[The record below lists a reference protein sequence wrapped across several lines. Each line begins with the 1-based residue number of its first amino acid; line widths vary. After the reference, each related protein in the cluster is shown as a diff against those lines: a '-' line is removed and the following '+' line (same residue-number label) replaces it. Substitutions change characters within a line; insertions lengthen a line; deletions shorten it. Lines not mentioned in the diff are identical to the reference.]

1 MHQELEKF
9 ERLRVWELV
18 PRPENVNIIGTR
30 WIHKNKT
37 DEEGNVVMNKSR
49 LVGLG
54 YSQVKGVDFNETF
67 APMARLDSIR
77 LLFGMAYNLR
87 IKLYQMDVNSAFLN
101 GVLQEEVYVSQ
112 PKGFEDPHFPDH
124 VYKLKKALYRLKQA
138 MQAWYERLTEFL
150 IKAGFR

>member
-1 MHQELEKF
+1 MV
-9 ERLRVWELV
+9 R
-18 PRPENVNIIGTR
+18 
-30 WIHKNKT
+30 
-37 DEEGNVVMNKSR
+37 NKSR

-67 APMARLDSIR
+67 APVARLDSIR